1 MKPDLSKLKY
11 RIGDKVLYR
20 GEPTEIIAY
29 CIGGIPDYT
38 IQLYSSRSH
47 RGDTL
52 SIDEFGNP
60 LEFDDCSAFYVLEK
74 ELTLIKDNTM
84 TPNDLK
90 NFDIVTTRDKKQWFV
105 YNDIFINIYDSTPFR
120 TLFKSN
126 FNSNMQHDT
135 WHCQDIMKVERMNDN
150 TNVTSVDR
158 FMQTYLDKCADI
170 IYKTVYERVETTELT
185 MQQIADKFGVPVETL
200 KIKK

>member
-11 RIGDKVLYR
+11 RIGDKVLYQ
-20 GEPTEIIAY
+20 GKPTEIIAY
-29 CIGGIPDYT
+29 CIGGNADYT

-47 RGDTL
+47 RGSTL
-52 SIDEFGNP
+52 SVDEFGNP
-60 LEFDDCSAFYVLEK
+60 LEFDECSAFYVSERD
-74 ELTLIKDNTM
+74 LTLIESNIM

-105 YNDIFINIYDSTPFR
+105 YNDIFIEIYDSTR
-120 TLFKSN
+120 ILFKSN
-126 FNSNMQHDT
+126 FNSDMQHNT
-135 WHCQDIMKVERMNDN
+135 WHCQDIMKVERLD
-150 TNVTSVDR
+150 VELHCL
-158 FMQTYLDKCADI
+158 YLDAAMNRYLKKASDFR
-170 IYKTVYERVETTELT
+170 YETVYERVETTELT

>member
-11 RIGDKVLYR
+11 RIGDKVLYQ

-29 CIGGIPDYT
+29 CIGGNPDYT

-47 RGDTL
+47 RGNTL

-60 LEFDDCSAFYVLEK
+60 LGFDDCSAFYVLEE
-74 ELTLIKDNTM
+74 ELTLIKNNTM

-105 YNDIFINIYDSTPFR
+105 YNDIFINIYDSTR
-120 TLFKSN
+120 ILFKSN
-126 FNSNMQHDT
+126 FNSDMQHDT
-135 WHCQDIMKVERMNDN
+135 WHCQDIMKVERMHDE
-150 TNVTSVDR
+150 THVRDMDR
-158 FMQTYLDKCADI
+158 FMHNYLKRAADI

-185 MQQIADKFGVPVETL
+185 MQQIADKFGIPVETL